1 MLMVMV
7 SITAIKPELRENV
20 WEDQTQKESL
30 GSIFSVQT
38 LLTIKMHYFYNALN
52 MHSLHLKF
60 PEVHLGP
67 TAL

>member
-7 SITAIKPELRENV
+7 SITEIKPELRENV

-38 LLTIKMHYFYNALN
+38 LLIIKMHYFYNTLN
-52 MHSLHLKF
+52 IHSLHLKF
-60 PEVHLGP
+60 PEVRLGS
-67 TAL
+67 TSL